1 MVNEPIEGAA
11 LAYSQIKGAFQKN
24 KTKQPKLNVMKKSLI
39 FSIAIIALIAIIVF
53 VKGPSFYNSG
63 ITLKEDAT
71 AQWGNVESAYQ
82 RRADLIPNIVKTAK
96 GYAEFE
102 QETLTKV
109 IEARSKAT
117 SITIDPTNITPEKMA
132 QFQKVQESMTGAL
145 SKLLAV
151 FERYPDLKANENF
164 KELINELE
172 RTENRI
178 NVARNRFNESVK
190 PFNNHIKTFPNN
202 LYNTLIGEW
211 SPIEYFKA
219 KEGSEE
225 APEVEFDFGN

>member
-1 MVNEPIEGAA
+1 
-11 LAYSQIKGAFQKN
+11 
-24 KTKQPKLNVMKKSLI
+24 MKKLLI
-39 FSIAIIALIAIIVF
+39 FVIAIIALIAIVAFI
-53 VKGPSFYNSG
+53 KGPTFYNEG

-71 AQWGNVESAYQ
+71 AQWGNVESSYQ
-82 RRADLIPNIVKTAK
+82 RRADLIPNIVNTAK

-132 QFQKVQESMTGAL
+132 QFQQVQESMTGAL
-145 SKLLAV
+145 SRLLAV

-178 NVARNRFNESVK
+178 NVERNRFNESAK
-190 PFNNHIKTFPNN
+190 PFNNHIQIFPNN
-202 LYNTLIGEW
+202 MLNKFFGKWDQIA
-211 SPIEYFKA
+211 YFKA
-219 KEGSEE
+219 KEGSDE
-225 APEVEFDFGN
+225 APEVDFDFGK

>member
-1 MVNEPIEGAA
+1 
-11 LAYSQIKGAFQKN
+11 
-24 KTKQPKLNVMKKSLI
+24 MKKGLLI
-39 FSIAIIALIAIIVF
+39 VIGVAAFLMIIGFIM
-53 VKGPSFYNSG
+53 GPKFYNNAL
-63 ITLKEDAT
+63 TLKEGAT
-71 AQWGNVESAYQ
+71 AQWANVESAYQ
-82 RRADLIPNIVKTAK
+82 RRADLIPNIVNTAK

-117 SITIDPTNITPEKMA
+117 SVTIDPTNITPQQLE
-132 QFQKVQESMTGAL
+132 QFQEVQSGLSSAL
-145 SKLLAV
+145 SRLLAV

-178 NVARNRFNESVK
+178 NVERNRYNESVR
-190 PFNNHIKTFPNN
+190 PFNLHIKKFPNN
-202 LYNTLIGEW
+202 LINNFIGHFSEMD
-211 SPIEYFKA
+211 YFKA
-219 KEGSEE
+219 KEGTDE